1 MTQDTLSVTTDGAA
15 QMLGVSVSTLNR
27 LRAYRPEQSPP
38 WVKLGSRVIYP
49 VDGLRA
55 WLNARANGSGGVQ

>member
-27 LRAYRPEQSPP
+27 LRAYKPEQSPP
-38 WVKLGSRVIYP
+38 WLKLGSRVIYP
-49 VDGLRA
+49 VEGLRT
-55 WLNARANGSGGVQ
+55 WLNSRASGTGGVR